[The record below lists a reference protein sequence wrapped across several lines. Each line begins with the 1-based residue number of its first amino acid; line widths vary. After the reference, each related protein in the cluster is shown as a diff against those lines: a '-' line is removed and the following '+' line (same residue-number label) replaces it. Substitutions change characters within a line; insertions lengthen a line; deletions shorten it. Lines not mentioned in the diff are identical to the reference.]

1 MKKILKLDDSSIVQ
15 IVRLIQMGM
24 LTGTD
29 VSDQL
34 RTLRLTVEKDT
45 DRLVLSQEYAKTFDE
60 NLNRLVELAESS
72 TKED

>member
-1 MKKILKLDDSSIVQ
+1 MEKTYRLDDSSIAQ

-34 RTLRLTVEKDT
+34 RILRLTVEENT
-45 DRLVLSQEYAKTFDE
+45 DRLVPSQEYAKSFDE
-60 NLNRLVELAESS
+60 NLNRLVELAERS
-72 TKED
+72 TKEN

>member
-60 NLNRLVELAESS
+60 NLNRLVELAENS
-72 TKED
+72 TKEN

>member
-45 DRLVLSQEYAKTFDE
+45 DRLVLSQEYAKIFDE
-60 NLNRLVELAESS
+60 NLNRLVELAEIS
-72 TKED
+72 TKEN

>member
-45 DRLVLSQEYAKTFDE
+45 DRLVLSQEYAKIFDE
-60 NLNRLVELAESS
+60 NLNRLVELAEHS
-72 TKED
+72 TKEN